1 MRNLISMAAV
11 FLLLSSCA
19 GSSLRGKEVRLQ
31 ASFDESEER
40 LRTPASAKPIP
51 LHVQLKQDL
60 GGVPATDED
69 AAVFHFSMG
78 QAFSLDNEPQ
88 KAIESYRAT
97 LVHDPKSALVRARLA
112 AELVK
117 LGNFAEAKLLCLE
130 AIELDGKYVDTFL
143 LLAGIQVAAKEYD
156 GALATYAR
164 ALKVDSDNR
173 DALLYYGVTL
183 AEVGRLKEGVAQLE
197 RLVKLKDAADSGID
211 QAVAFYYLAKVYEQ
225 AGQGPNAE
233 KALKSALQRR
243 PGFPK
248 AALSL
253 ADLYL
258 GRNDEDAAYRTL
270 EEAFR
275 ENHAT
280 EIAERL
286 AEGYLQKNEFEK
298 AVVYLETMSEEDPA
312 NENTKLRLALVY
324 WQLKWLDKSRLVLT
338 NLAERYPQSSEIAF
352 YLGELEMERGNV
364 SVALGHYQRIAPD
377 YAKYE
382 QMVNRV
388 VFTYRNQKRF
398 LDAENFLQ
406 AALAKRPDAVG
417 FYPVLA
423 SLYED
428 QSKMEE
434 AKLALERGR
443 KSFPHDENILYYLGF
458 LYDRLGEKEKGV
470 ATMEALLQV
479 NPDNANA
486 LNFVGYMLTEKGG
499 DLSRAAEL
507 LGRAHKL
514 KPNDAFVMDSY
525 GWLLY
530 RQGKRREAMKQL
542 EQAFAMKPEEGVIAE
557 HLADIYVSLNLPQK
571 ALAVYERARHAGG
584 DQEFLARVEQK
595 IGNIQKSFAEAPRAR
610 AEEGSSRAPASV
622 R

>member
-1 MRNLISMAAV
+1 MGKLISIAAL

-19 GSSLRGKEVRLQ
+19 SAPPRGREVRLQ
-31 ASFDESEER
+31 ASFEESEER
-40 LRTPASAKPIP
+40 LRTPASAKPVP
-51 LHVQLKQDL
+51 LYVQARSDL

-78 QAFSLDNEPQ
+78 QAFSLDNDPQ

-130 AIELDGKYVDTFL
+130 AIELDPKYVDSFL
-143 LLAGIQVAAKEYD
+143 LLAGIQVAAKEYE
-156 GALATYAR
+156 GALDTYAR
-164 ALKVDSDNR
+164 ALKVDAQNR

-183 AEVGRLKEGVAQLE
+183 AEVGRVKDGVVQLE
-197 RLVKLKDAADSGID
+197 KLVKLKDAADSGID

-225 AGQGPNAE
+225 AGQNPQAE

-253 ADLYL
+253 ADLYI
-258 GRNDEDAAYRTL
+258 GRNDEDAAYRVL
-270 EEAFR
+270 EDAFR

-298 AVVYLETMSEEDPA
+298 AVSFLETMAEEDPS

-324 WQLKWLDKSRLVLT
+324 WQLKWLDKSRVVLT

-352 YLGELEMERGNV
+352 YLGELEMERGNTA
-364 SVALGHYQRIAPD
+364 VALSHYKRIAPD

-388 VFTYRNQKRF
+388 VFTYRNQQRF
-398 LDAENFLQ
+398 MDAESFLQ
-406 AALAKRPDAVG
+406 EALRKRPDAVS
-417 FYPVLA
+417 FFPVLA

-428 QSKMEE
+428 QSKLEE
-434 AKLALERGR
+434 AKLALVRGQ
-443 KSFPHDENILYYLGF
+443 KSFPNDENILYYLGF
-458 LYDRLGEKEKGV
+458 LYDRTGDKDLGL
-470 ATMEALLQV
+470 ATMESLLKV

-486 LNFVGYMLTEKGG
+486 LNFVGYTLTEKGG

-530 RQGKRREAMKQL
+530 RQGKRRDAMKQL
-542 EQAFAMKPEEGVIAE
+542 EQAYAMKPEEGVIAE

-571 ALAVYERARHAGG
+571 ALAVYERARRGGG
-584 DQEFLARVEQK
+584 DQEFLARVDEK

-610 AEEGSSRAPASV
+610 AEGSSRAPASV